1 MFKAV
6 RRYWARRAERL
17 LDLPTP
23 EIEEPTFPNL
33 VSQLCTAAQMSERT
47 YLDWAD
53 FLRCPNET
61 QHRKVWEYAYI
72 HQALKET
79 VGSVEGKRGL
89 GFGVGQDR
97 LAESFAALGA
107 TIVAT
112 DQAPK
117 KAEKS
122 GWVKTGQYASSI
134 DALNRL
140 KICEPEQ
147 FRQRVEFKVAD
158 MNAVSAD
165 LRDFDFVWSACALEH
180 LGSIERGLRFVE
192 SSMRCVRPGG
202 VAVHTTEY
210 NLTSNDKTV
219 DNTGT
224 VLFRRRDLQE
234 LQTRLEKLGYAMAP
248 LNLHPGRHTLD
259 RVVDAPPYKLSPHL
273 RLLMSKY
280 AITSVGIIIR
290 RPS

>member
-1 MFKAV
+1 MFETV
-6 RRYWARRAERL
+6 RRYWAHRAERL

-23 EIEEPTFPNL
+23 EIEEPTFPKL
-33 VSQLCTAAQMSERT
+33 VSQLCTAAQMSEKA

-53 FLRCPNET
+53 FLRCPHET

-72 HQALKET
+72 MQATKEA

-122 GWVKTGQYASSI
+122 GWVKTGQYASNI
-134 DALNRL
+134 EALNRM
-140 KICEPEQ
+140 KICEPEL

-158 MNAVSAD
+158 MNSVPSD
-165 LRDFDFVWSACALEH
+165 FRDFDFVWSACAFEH
-180 LGSIERGLRFVE
+180 LGSIARGLKFVE
-192 SSMRCVRPGG
+192 DAMKCVRPGG

-219 DNTGT
+219 DNNST
-224 VLFRRRDLQE
+224 VLFRRRDMEE
-234 LQTRLEKLGYAMAP
+234 LQARVEKLGYSMAP
-248 LNLHPGRHTLD
+248 LNLHPGSHALD
-259 RVVDAPPYKLSPHL
+259 RVVDTPPYKLSPHL
-273 RLLMSKY
+273 RLLMRKY

-290 RPS
+290 RL